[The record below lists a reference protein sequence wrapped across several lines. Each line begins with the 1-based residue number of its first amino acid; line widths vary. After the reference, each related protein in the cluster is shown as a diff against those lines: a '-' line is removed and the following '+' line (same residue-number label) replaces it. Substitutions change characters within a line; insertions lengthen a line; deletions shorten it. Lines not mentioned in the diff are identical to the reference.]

1 MRKIC
6 SGIMR
11 AMVTMAVSIANNTI
25 MRSKPVECPIAVA
38 SNAEIAPMANATK
51 MVEASVVVVV
61 VVVVDNMA
69 VAYITIS
76 WTNGRVAI
84 VGEVVVENSVK
95 RSTHSAFTIATWS
108 KTIPRIFRFCS
119 YSICA

>member
-1 MRKIC
+1 
-6 SGIMR
+6 MR
-11 AMVTMAVSIANNTI
+11 AMVTIAVSVANNTI
-25 MRSKPVECPIAVA
+25 MRSTPVVFPIAVA
-38 SNAEIAPMANATK
+38 SNAETAPMANATK
-51 MVEASVVVVV
+51 MVEATVVVA
-61 VVVVDNMA
+61 VVVDNMA

-76 WTNGRVAI
+76 WTIGRVAI